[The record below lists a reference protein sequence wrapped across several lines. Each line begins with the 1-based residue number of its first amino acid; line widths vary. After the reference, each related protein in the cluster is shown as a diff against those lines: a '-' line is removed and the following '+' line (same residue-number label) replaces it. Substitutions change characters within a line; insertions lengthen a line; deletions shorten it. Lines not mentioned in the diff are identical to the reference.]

1 MCERFIRA
9 HAPQRWK
16 APDAPPDRSRR
27 SGSAGER
34 AVPRGSVWAKVE
46 PVRGQERVLADQ
58 SRGVQTYRITARNEG
73 VWRVVTTNDKLVWR
87 GIKMDV
93 KVAPEAAREAMR
105 MIEAEAG
112 ITP

>member
-1 MCERFIRA
+1 MRRPTGA
-9 HAPQRWK
+9 GDLDQRV
-16 APDAPPDRSRR
+16 SVLCLTE
-27 SGSAGER
+27 SVGEGGTLTQ
-34 AVPRGSVWAKVE
+34 VEVSRGSVWAKVE